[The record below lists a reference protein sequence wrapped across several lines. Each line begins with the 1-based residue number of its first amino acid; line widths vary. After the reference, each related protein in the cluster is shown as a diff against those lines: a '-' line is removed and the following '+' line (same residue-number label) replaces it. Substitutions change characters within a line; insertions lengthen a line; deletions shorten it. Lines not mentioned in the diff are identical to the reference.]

1 MPSIF
6 LTSNTRV
13 TATANALKLPKPEVI
28 ALFRLK
34 SDYSGEFGFD
44 WIRCGDTAYFWDTD
58 YEDVVKKHFTD
69 ATETTFEMD
78 GNEKGGH
85 YAAVLDLD
93 GKSFQYEALKRQYAK
108 FSLPWAELNDDGD
121 LIPAEYIVPWVSLYT
136 DCSAELKIKVVISRG
151 ADHLAFDSNDNYLIE
166 PSVIDVKGKNGQ
178 EDLDVTLRITC
189 IEEHTADLELVMR
202 AYKNERPAALE
213 LVMQAYDSEV
223 FENES
228 EGVLAGK
235 LKMWA
240 NGPAKRK
247 KKKVV
252 FVQVLTPEI
261 VPGEGERSYD
271 PSNEKVRVN
280 SYTRQA
286 LIELDEDSEVITMD
300 LIEEDDFG
308 QFILNGRV
316 VNRSTV
322 DDSTLDAYLKTKLG
336 LEKDGKFDAT
346 FFKAFYFGEGG
357 LSGASGGGL
366 SGYSRLGADFVVVF
380 SSANQQTAS
389 HEILHSFNL
398 PHSFTNKESSGHAL
412 FTYEAL
418 KTENLLDYSHQV
430 TGHTNDRRSLW
441 YWQWVKA
448 NDSIT

>member
-6 LTSNTRV
+6 LRSNTSV
-13 TATANALKLPKPEVI
+13 MASTAALRLPKPEVI

-34 SDYSGEFGFD
+34 SDYNGEFGYD
-44 WIRCGDTAYFWDTD
+44 WLRCGDTSYFWDTD

-69 ATETTFEMD
+69 ATEETLEMD

-85 YAAVLDLD
+85 YAAVLDKE
-93 GKSFQYEALKRQYAK
+93 GRNIQYEALKCKYAK
-108 FSLPWAELNDDGD
+108 FRLPWSETNEDGD
-121 LIPAEYIVPWVSLYT
+121 LIPSEYVVPWVSLYK
-136 DCSAELKIKVVISRG
+136 DCTAEFNIKVVISR
-151 ADHLAFDSNDNYLIE
+151 AAHHLAFDANENYLIE
-166 PSVIDVKGKNGQ
+166 PSVIDLQGMDGSL
-178 EDLDVTLRITC
+178 DLDVTLRITC
-189 IEEHTADLELVMR
+189 SEEHSDDLELVIR
-202 AYKNERPAALE
+202 SYKREAP
-213 LVMQAYDSEV
+213 
-223 FENES
+223 ENEA
-228 EGVLAGK
+228 EGVISGK

-261 VPGEGERSYD
+261 VPSEGERSYD

-280 SYTRQA
+280 NYTRQA
-286 LIELDEDSEVITMD
+286 LIELDNDSEVVTLD

-308 QFILNGRV
+308 QFILNEKV
-316 VNRSTV
+316 VNRST
-322 DDSTLDAYLKTKLG
+322 DDNSTLDAYLKTKLSV
-336 LEKDGKFDAT
+336 EKDGQFDT
-346 FFKAFYFGEGG
+346 DFFKAFYFGEGG
-357 LSGASGGGL
+357 LSGVSGGGL

-380 SSANQQTAS
+380 SSANHQTAS

-398 PHSFTNKESSGHAL
+398 PHSFTNIESSAHAL

-430 TGHTNDRRSLW
+430 TGHKNDRRSLW

-448 NDSIT
+448 NGSIT